1 MKTTGGWIMK
11 RLAPFAVMILLVM
24 LGCGGGK
31 KETAADQ
38 EFRIPDSLLSPL
50 DGYKLTKDDYHPV
63 RGGIMETRELV
74 LHYPASPVSRY
85 VAVETM
91 GKAIDAYRLIREE
104 IGPPSDER
112 VVMIGAAD
120 LEEYR
125 FLTRKEWWYYGV
137 VRGDTIY
144 FEPLDILLK
153 RTLLKMAVTQKMAQM
168 ALDRRSGGRIP
179 LWMKEGIAS
188 RLAEEWPVLK
198 EQRDEFAVDGV
209 YDLAPSPER
218 VEEALEAAEDRPLT
232 RIAFYCSYVMV
243 DRLVT
248 EFGMERILSFI
259 DLLAE
264 GRGYDEASAEAFG
277 VDYASLLEMV
287 RLKGE
292 G

>member
-1 MKTTGGWIMK
+1 MK
-11 RLAPFAVMILLVM
+11 RLALVAVMIILVM
-24 LGCGGGK
+24 FGCGEDK
-31 KETAADQ
+31 KEEPAANR
-38 EFRIPDSLLSPL
+38 EFQIPDSLLSPL

-63 RGGIMETRELV
+63 RGGIMETKELV
-74 LHYPASPVSRY
+74 MHYPASAVSRD

-104 IGPPSDER
+104 IGTPSDER
-112 VVMIGAAD
+112 VVMVGASD
-120 LEEYR
+120 LAEYR

-144 FEPLDILLK
+144 FEPFDILLK

-188 RLAEEWPVLK
+188 RLAGEWQVLK
-198 EQRDEFAVDGV
+198 EQRGEFAAGV
-209 YDLAPSPER
+209 YDLTPSPER
-218 VEEALEAAEDRPLT
+218 IEEVLEAADDRPLT

-248 EFGMERILSFI
+248 EFGMERIMAFI

-264 GRGYDEASAEAFG
+264 GRDYDDASLDAFG
-277 VDYASLLEMV
+277 VDYGSLLEMV

-292 G
+292 E